1 MSQAAVTRTSGG
13 RGGHGPPR
21 SLFGEVELRRIAH
34 EALRQAEGD
43 EAEAVV
49 VARTLELTRFA
60 NSAIHQ
66 NVSSREA
73 QLQVRVVRGK
83 RVAMLT
89 TNDLGPEGITRVV
102 KAASELARRVPENP
116 EFGGLPEA
124 RPIPAAPSAFV
135 DRTAATTP
143 LERARLAERICLPA
157 RERSLAAAGY
167 VSTSAQ
173 EIAVASTRGVWAYSP
188 ETRANAEAVAIGA
201 AGSAWA
207 ERSSI
212 DVARVDADGLA
223 NEAIAKCLAAQGP
236 RDLPAGTYEVVL
248 EPYAVNDIGAF
259 LGISLTGVAVEEGR
273 SFVGG
278 KLGQRVTGDVT
289 IREDPF
295 DPECVPRPFDFEG
308 QPSHAVTLMEQGVA
322 RAVVYD
328 SATAHR
334 TGGENTGH
342 ALPPNSF
349 LACTPMHAR
358 IEAGTLTRED
368 LIRGVRRGVLVTRFH
383 YTRWVH
389 QLRTIVTGMTRD
401 GTFAIEDGE
410 IAYPVKNFRFTQS
423 YHDALAGTLGVGK
436 DLHLFGASEFGGISA
451 IARRVPAL
459 RLAAFTFTGTTQY

>member
-1 MSQAAVTRTSGG
+1 VSQTVAA
-13 RGGHGPPR
+13 RGAGAG
-21 SLFGEVELRRIAH
+21 LFGEAELRRIAQ
-34 EALRQAEGD
+34 EALRQADGD
-43 EAEAVV
+43 GAEAVV
-49 VARTLELTRFA
+49 IARTLELTRFA

-83 RVAMLT
+83 RIAMLT
-89 TNDLGPEGITRVV
+89 TSDLGPEGIGRVTRS
-102 KAASELARRVPENP
+102 ASDLSRLVPENP
-116 EFGGLPEA
+116 EFGGLPDA
-124 RPIPAAPSAFV
+124 RPISTAPSAFV

-143 LERARLAERICLPA
+143 LERARLAERVCRPA

-167 VSTSAQ
+167 VSTTAQ
-173 EIAVASTRGVWAYSP
+173 EIAIASTRGVWAYSP
-188 ETRANAEAVAIGA
+188 ETRANAEAVCIGD

-223 NEAIAKCLAAQGP
+223 SEAIAKCIAAQAP
-236 RDLPAGTYEVVL
+236 RDLDAGTYEVVL
-248 EPYAVNDIGAF
+248 EPYAVNDIAAF
-259 LGISLTGVAVEEGR
+259 LGLALTGVAVEEGR

-308 QPSHAVTLMEQGVA
+308 QPSRAVTLIEQGVA

-334 TGGENTGH
+334 TGAENTGH

-349 LACTPMHAR
+349 LSCTPMHGR
-358 IEAGTLTRED
+358 VEAGDQTREE

-401 GTFAIEDGE
+401 GTFAIENGE
-410 IAYPVKNFRFTQS
+410 IADPVKNFRFTQS
-423 YHDALAGTLGVGK
+423 YHEALAGTLGVGRE
-436 DLHLFGASEFGGISA
+436 LHLFAASEFGGVSA